1 MVCFFSSRRRHTS
14 CALVTGVQTC
24 ALPIC
29 RVWVVPAGGDPENPQ
44 EVDRLRIASPA
55 GSDIVKGLDGLF
67 RVRNGGILPDDPE
80 ARIVTRS
87 LEGSN
92 VTATTP
98 LVEMIE
104 ASKRWDSTLRLI
116 SAAPERNS
124 VVYGKSVSV
133 RVDLGGRSSINKKN
147 KN

>member
-1 MVCFFSSRRRHTS
+1 MIRQPPRSTRTDTLFPYTTLYRS
-14 CALVTGVQTC
+14 
-24 ALPIC
+24 
-29 RVWVVPAGGDPENPQ
+29 PAGGDPENPQ
-44 EVDRLRIASPA
+44 EVDRLRSASPA

-92 VTATTP
+92 VTATTA

-104 ASKRWDSTLRLI
+104 ASKRWDSQPRLI
-116 SAAPERNS
+116 SDAREMDSATANLMQLPQI
-124 VVYGKSVSV
+124 
-133 RVDLGGRSSINKKN
+133 GRAHVGTPANNAHLVCSPLH
-147 KN
+147 